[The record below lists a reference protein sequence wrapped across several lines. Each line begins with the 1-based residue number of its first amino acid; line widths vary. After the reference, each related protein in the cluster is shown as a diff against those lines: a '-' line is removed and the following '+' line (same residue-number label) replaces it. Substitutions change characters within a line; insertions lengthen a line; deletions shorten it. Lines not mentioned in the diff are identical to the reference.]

1 MRVIGQASE
10 TGALA
15 AAADAG
21 QDVILVPAFVGLG
34 APHWRAEA
42 RGALFGVTRATG
54 PAELARAA
62 LQAVAYQTRDLLDAV
77 RQDFPGAAETVLRVD
92 GGMAASDYTMQ
103 FLSDV
108 LDAPV
113 DRPAVRETTAL
124 GAAWLA
130 GRHAA
135 VLPDEQGFSRLWQR
149 ERRFLPAM
157 EPAERERRL
166 ANWRRAVQATLAFAG
181 PA

>member
-1 MRVIGQASE
+1 
-10 TGALA
+10 
-15 AAADAG
+15 
-21 QDVILVPAFVGLG
+21 VILVPAFVGLG

-124 GAAWLA
+124 GPPGELAACGAGDPRVRRSGLSEPLAFLLRCNIFERCAVAPSSSRRCVHGA
-130 GRHAA
+130 GR
-135 VLPDEQGFSRLWQR
+135 
-149 ERRFLPAM
+149 
-157 EPAERERRL
+157 
-166 ANWRRAVQATLAFAG
+166 NCTLVDSG
-181 PA
+181 R